1 MTRAVPPT
9 MRLHLEELGLPLGF
23 DDAVSGG
30 EPSGHS
36 EYSGCKALMLAVLE
50 EGVRTYLYTRGR
62 VREEAEYWIN
72 SRGQRSLFAFNVV
85 CENLGLNPEAA
96 RAALHHM
103 KSQVE
108 DIPKRA
114 GRSRPNVSRARR
126 VIK

>member
-1 MTRAVPPT
+1 MSRAVHPI
-9 MRLHLEELGLPLGF
+9 MRFHLEELGLPLGF
-23 DDAVSGG
+23 DDAVAGG

-50 EGVRTYLYTRGR
+50 EGVRTFLYTRGR

-85 CENLGLNPEAA
+85 CENLGLDPEAA
-96 RAALHHM
+96 RTALRHM
-103 KSQVE
+103 RTQVAG
-108 DIPKRA
+108 PAQRG

-126 VIK
+126 IIR